1 MAWIVWNFKKRRVK
15 RKARRGRRIAW
26 GEGEVKG
33 DIRCQTE
40 GNIRMLVHIRPKSSA
55 RERATYVDMSATGT
69 GSVCF
74 AEFQTLLLE
83 IMASRNPGN
92 RGGRLQELGHRRGSD
107 GGHWRQRSRVNHG
120 CREAKSDVWSKDEDL
135 DLSREA
141 RCKRHEQGGICSRW
155 QSKQGEGMKD
165 VGGMLFLS
173 FSREMRWPGIHR
185 PAMMGR
191 AMDRGAILEGANIWR
206 SSGDGGSERGAVCGM
221 SSCVSAKTWSAERA

>member
-1 MAWIVWNFKKRRVK
+1 
-15 RKARRGRRIAW
+15 
-26 GEGEVKG
+26 
-33 DIRCQTE
+33 
-40 GNIRMLVHIRPKSSA
+40 
-55 RERATYVDMSATGT
+55 MSATDT
-69 GSVCF
+69 GSVCS

-107 GGHWRQRSRVNHG
+107 GSRVNQG

-155 QSKQGEGMKD
+155 QSKLGEGTKD

-206 SSGDGGSERGAVCGM
+206 SSGDGGSERDAVCGM
-221 SSCVSAKTWSAERA
+221 SSCAARRRGARREPEAW